1 MSGQR
6 KDAIA
11 LLEQIPEEKV
21 TFILQILQGIKSSYT
36 RDDMAEKDAAYER
49 LEKMRKQVDIDLD
62 PRSELAEYRDE
73 RYGYEGVD
81 RY

>member
-1 MSGQR
+1 MSEQR

-62 PRSELAEYRDE
+62 PKSELTEYRDE

>member
-62 PRSELAEYRDE
+62 PRSELTEYRDE

>member
-1 MSGQR
+1 MSEQR

-62 PRSELAEYRDE
+62 PKSELTEYRDE
-73 RYGYEGVD
+73 RYGITLLAN
-81 RY
+81 

>member
-1 MSGQR
+1 MSEQR

-62 PRSELAEYRDE
+62 PKSELTEYRDE
-73 RYGYEGVD
+73 QND
-81 RY
+81 

>member
-21 TFILQILQGIKSSYT
+21 TFILQILQGIQSPYT

-62 PRSELAEYRDE
+62 PNDMCEIIRQ
-73 RYGYEGVD
+73 RYPL
-81 RY
+81 